1 MDKGQSMLSFK
12 SFLKEEVLNEESL
25 LLEAAATQGVEN
37 DDKGKMHELLLAKY
51 LHPDQRLPDHH
62 RSESENEEHA
72 GTPQQVHDRLQ
83 KKIGPA
89 AYNEID
95 THAKQTAGQIKK
107 HLSSHGHVGADQ
119 HIGNVF
125 WTSNADKPNK
135 PGDHEKTVG
144 VKDVNSNADL
154 IVRVHD
160 KNGKTAGH
168 VGVSAKYGS
177 NKPNYR
183 NPGLDS
189 MEKVAGLEKGSMK
202 ALTDAHHAH
211 MEKLGYNGSADQRNI
226 QYKIDK
232 MGADKA
238 RQEHAKLQGLVDQG
252 KSLSKKNAI
261 MHEHLAKF
269 LDAHDGLKSDKE
281 RMAFEQQAK
290 SRAASAEAS
299 SLEAKRAVAKHF
311 AGGLAKK
318 SDEELRDIIRD
329 HVSAPT
335 HIPHIVAHS
344 KVKDD
349 GSAESH
355 VEPSHS
361 IADDH
366 LAKFDNL
373 HVTHTGGIQTTI
385 KGTHKQTGKVQN
397 VAAFTTKSSSGPH
410 KSLAGA
416 FSLS

>member
-1 MDKGQSMLSFK
+1 MLSFK
-12 SFLKEEVLNEESL
+12 SFLKEEVLTEESL
-25 LLEAAATQGVEN
+25 LLEAAATAGVEN
-37 DDKGKMHELLLAKY
+37 DDKGKMHELLLAKH
-51 LHPDQRLPDHH
+51 LHPDTKLPDHH
-62 RSESENEEHA
+62 RSESENEDHA
-72 GTPQQVHDRLQ
+72 GTPQQVHDRLM

-89 AYNEID
+89 AYSEID
-95 THAKQTAGQIKK
+95 RHAKQTAEGIKK
-107 HLSSHGHVGADQ
+107 HFTEQGHVGPGQ
-119 HIGNVF
+119 HIGGVF
-125 WTSNADKPNK
+125 WTSNADKANK
-135 PGDHEKTVG
+135 PGDHEKTTG

-189 MEKVAGLEKGSMK
+189 MEKLAGLEKGSMK
-202 ALTDAHHAH
+202 ALTDAHHGH

-232 MGADKA
+232 MGAEKA
-238 RQEHAKLQGLVDQG
+238 RTEHAKYEALVKQG
-252 KSLSKKNAI
+252 KSLSKKNGI
-261 MHEHLAKF
+261 MHEHLGVF
-269 LDAHDGLKSDKE
+269 LKAHDGMKSDKD
-281 RMAFEQQAK
+281 RMSFIQQAK

-311 AGGLAKK
+311 AGGLSKK
-318 SDEELRDIIRD
+318 SDEELRDIVRE

-344 KVKDD
+344 QVKDD
-349 GSAESH
+349 GSAVSH
-355 VEPSHS
+355 IEPSHS
-361 IADDH
+361 IADNH
-366 LAKFDNL
+366 LSKFDNL
-373 HVTHTGGIQTTI
+373 HVVHGGGIQTTI